1 MAKATRVHST
11 PRRTASKTKPTS
23 PVQQPATAQKEER
36 ARTRQEIRN
45 RISLIATERRLP
57 RSETAKVMSYLRTR
71 DVIAFIVRHQISAD
85 WLLCGNLK
93 GLLDT
98 VRGCPSRPQQPVL
111 SPADGG
117 AA

>member
-1 MAKATRVHST
+1 MAKATRVLST
-11 PRRTASKTKPTS
+11 PRRTASKAKPTP

-36 ARTRQEIRN
+36 ARFRQEVRV
-45 RISLIATERRLP
+45 RISLIATERGLP
-57 RSETAKVMSYLRTR
+57 ESETAKVMSYLRTR
-71 DVIAFIVRHQISAD
+71 DVIAFIKQHHISAD
-85 WLLCGNLK
+85 WLLCGDLK

-111 SPADGG
+111 SPGDGG